1 MKTKN
6 ILLLHNHY
14 LLSGGED
21 TVVNNELV
29 SLRNAGYQVYY
40 LSFKNKN
47 YQPYHPLTYLYAI
60 NSVFNIFSFFKV
72 VYTLITKK
80 IKVMHVHNLYYNASP
95 SVFWAA
101 KLVGVRTIMTIHNYR
116 FFCLNATFFRN
127 GKPCF
132 ECQNAKSFYPGL
144 KYKCFKHSLPAS
156 LLLALTINFN
166 KWIRTWF
173 TMVDKYIVVN
183 LFTKELLIQSGIQ
196 QHKIFYK
203 ANYLN
208 ITNIATS
215 TSKDYYLFAGRLSI
229 EKGVEHVVETFK
241 NNNQKLVLAG
251 DGELR
256 ASIQSTKTN
265 NIELVGFKKK
275 EAILGLMSNAKA
287 LIFSSIWIECMP
299 MTIIEALSIGT
310 IPIIAYSINTEKM
323 VDDKINAI
331 LYDPNEI
338 DGLKKALIYFEG
350 LTDQE
355 RLNMSAAGI
364 QKYHAMYTEKSHMDK
379 IIEIYFN

>member
-1 MKTKN
+1 MKNTN
-6 ILLLHNHY
+6 ILLLQNQY

-29 SLRNAGYQVYY
+29 SLRNAGFHVYY
-40 LSFKNKN
+40 LSYKNKN
-47 YQPYHPLTYLYAI
+47 FNAYNPLTYLYAI

-72 VYTLITKK
+72 LFTLISKN

-116 FFCLNATFFRN
+116 YFCLNATFFRN
-127 GKPCF
+127 RKQCF
-132 ECQNAKSFYPGL
+132 ECQNAKSFYPGI
-144 KYKCFKHSLPAS
+144 KHKCFKQSLPAS

-166 KWIRTWF
+166 KWIRTWY

-208 ITNIATS
+208 NIKIAPS
-215 TSKDYYLFAGRLSI
+215 SSKDYYLYAGRLSI
-229 EKGVEHVVETFK
+229 EKGVEHVVETF
-241 NNNQKLVLAG
+241 NNDNRRLILAG

-256 ASIQSTKTN
+256 AKILRNKSD
-265 NIELVGFKKK
+265 NIELVGFKNK
-275 EAILGLMSNAKA
+275 EAVLELMSNAKA

-323 VDDKINAI
+323 VDDKLNAI
-331 LYDPNEI
+331 LYDSNEI
-338 DGLKKALIYFEG
+338 DGLKKALIYFES
-350 LTDQE
+350 LSAEE
-355 RLNMSAAGI
+355 RATMSASGI
-364 QKYHAMYTEKSHMDK
+364 QKYHTMYTEKAHMDK
-379 IIEIYFN
+379 IVEIYFN

>member
-1 MKTKN
+1 MKSKN

-14 LLSGGED
+14 LLNGGED
-21 TVVNNELV
+21 TVVNNELAT
-29 SLRNAGYQVYY
+29 LRNAGYQVYY

-47 YQPYHPLTYLYAI
+47 YNIFNPLTYLYAI
-60 NSVFNIFSFFKV
+60 NSVFNIFSFFRV
-72 VYTLITKK
+72 LYTLITKK

-116 FFCLNATFFRN
+116 FFCLNAYFIRN
-127 GKPCF
+127 GKQCF
-132 ECQNAKSFYPGL
+132 KCQNAKSFYPGL
-144 KYKCFKHSLPAS
+144 KYKCFKQSLPAS
-156 LLLALTINFN
+156 FLLTLTINFN
-166 KWIRTWF
+166 KWISTWY

-208 ITNIATS
+208 NTNTTS
-215 TSKDYYLFAGRLSI
+215 SSIKDYYLFAGRLTI
-229 EKGVEHVVETFK
+229 EKGVEHVIETFK
-241 NNNQKLVLAG
+241 HSNRKLILAG

-256 ASIQSTKTN
+256 AKIHNAKTN
-265 NIELVGFKKK
+265 NIELVGFKNK
-275 EAILGLMSNAKA
+275 EAILQLMSNAKA

-331 LYDPNEI
+331 LYDPNEA
-338 DGLKKALIYFEG
+338 DGLKKALIYFEA
-350 LTDQE
+350 LSDKE
-355 RLNMSAAGI
+355 RLNMSQAGLR
-364 QKYHAMYTEKSHMDK
+364 KYKDMYTEKTHLDK
-379 IIEIYFN
+379 IVEIYFN